1 MNGAKLGVLAL
12 FASAAALTGC
22 ANDQSSSGKSMSAL
36 AHGTGA
42 AATAAMPTR
51 VDNFMLVDQNLE
63 AHELYRLA
71 DAPAIVLV
79 TQQNGDAVIRGLAPQ
94 LNKIAAD
101 YGAKRVEFMM
111 INSSQKDSMES
122 IQA

>member
-1 MNGAKLGVLAL
+1 M
-12 FASAAALTGC
+12 
-22 ANDQSSSGKSMSAL
+22 

-71 DAPAIVLV
+71 DAPAVVLV
-79 TQQNGDAVIRGLAPQ
+79 TQQNGDAVMQHQAAQ
-94 LNKIAAD
+94 LNKIADVSFGVTSEAMGETKTSPMPFRPVLD
-101 YGAKRVEFMM
+101 WAMRLGTSVYIPLKVRSPRPCGGCE
-111 INSSQKDSMES
+111 ILP
-122 IQA
+122 